1 MLADT
6 KPLGFTLGEAQ
17 EDKDRKNKVLAEI
30 KNVFRPE
37 FLNRIDEIT
46 VFDSLHYDE
55 LVEIIKNMLRDLRA
69 KLAENGL
76 TLEVSQEAREL
87 LVKEGSDTRYGAR
100 PFTICASVGESGNIV
115 FTPKKVE
122 VVLTHEEIHPAEVN
136 NGQNQN

>member
-1 MLADT
+1 M
-6 KPLGFTLGEAQ
+6 
-17 EDKDRKNKVLAEI
+17 LAEI

-87 LVKEGSDTRYGAR
+87 FGKRRQRYALWRKAFAPCRTQDAGGPR
-100 PFTICASVGESGNIV
+100 KRFVPGGYV
-115 FTPKKVE
+115 
-122 VVLTHEEIHPAEVN
+122 
-136 NGQNQN
+136 

>member
-1 MLADT
+1 M
-6 KPLGFTLGEAQ
+6 
-17 EDKDRKNKVLAEI
+17 LAEI

-100 PFTICASVGESGNIV
+100 PLRRAVRKMLEDPVSDLYLAGMFKAGDTIAQASAKAETL
-115 FTPKKVE
+115 FLRLKKWK
-122 VVLTHEEIHPAEVN
+122 
-136 NGQNQN
+136 